1 MGNKL
6 KVRLNTTKN
15 HFLSKIAT
23 GIERDVAY
31 WSGANGAEPARS
43 LIQLMEDTN
52 QGEQFMLTLFYS
64 NPLLYA
70 DEGRKNVNVIYYKWL
85 IDMAKKMENFKVIF
99 TFSRDKE
106 SYVSD
111 HQRVTFR
118 RGRFFVG
125 PNGEEE
131 RTLSIYHGNSE
142 SAFNPVCG
150 SSGFINGVVK
160 LPDGK
165 IERRKG
171 IIQDLMNIEG
181 VKPEKIDKEQYY
193 LQVVG
198 AE

>member
-1 MGNKL
+1 
-6 KVRLNTTKN
+6 
-15 HFLSKIAT
+15 
-23 GIERDVAY
+23 
-31 WSGANGAEPARS
+31 
-43 LIQLMEDTN
+43 
-52 QGEQFMLTLFYS
+52 
-64 NPLLYA
+64 
-70 DEGRKNVNVIYYKWL
+70 
-85 IDMAKKMENFKVIF
+85 MAKKLQNFRVIF
-99 TFSRDKE
+99 TFTRDKE
-106 SYVSD
+106 PYVSD

-125 PNGEEE
+125 SNGEEE